1 MSYSRC
7 LSLSALLASTFI
19 TPVTAMDLTP
29 VSSDNNAILEYTH
42 TYTPVPEPAS
52 SFADMSRS
60 YQTAGICFLGVG
72 DCDPNVGFG
81 KGDSDYTMDTAAQCR
96 NEGFVNSCSS
106 GYCMDGSCSYNASYG
121 KCIAENCPTNSSPT
135 CTGAVIGKTACG
147 GNCKQCCS
155 DTCASGS
162 KSYTGSYAS
171 TTECGTKCY
180 YCNTSCSSGST
191 SYTGSV
197 VGYNECGTACKS
209 CSTTCSSG
217 SLSYTGDVASY
228 NECGSACRYCD
239 TSCPSGTSTSYSGST
254 SSYNECGSA
263 CKNCSTTCPSGYS
276 LSNPGGCYDT
286 TTNECGNTCYKSKA
300 CCSDT
305 CSSGSKYYSGSYAS
319 TTECGSTCYYCSN
332 SCPSGSTSYS
342 GSYASTTECG
352 SSCYY
357 CSSSCSSGSTSIS
370 CSSGYTKTSV
380 GSTECGSTCYECV
393 KDDPCDNYT
402 SKTCDYGCASYYSDC
417 STKCQTC
424 YSDNCHNRTAVIA
437 SCPANATCSYFSDCS
452 SKIQSWS
459 CNSGYSKSGSSCV
472 EDTPCISYDGQDCA
486 YNDCPTYTCTCC
498 PSFGGFN
505 SSCCVYDDMCTT
517 TGHPMCTVAVPYV
530 VGSCCCPTSTQTST
544 YNCDCCTSEL

>member
-162 KSYTGSYAS
+162 KSYT
-171 TTECGTKCY
+171 
-180 YCNTSCSSGST
+180 
-191 SYTGSV
+191 
-197 VGYNECGTACKS
+197 
-209 CSTTCSSG
+209 
-217 SLSYTGDVASY
+217 
-228 NECGSACRYCD
+228 
-239 TSCPSGTSTSYSGST
+239 
-254 SSYNECGSA
+254 
-263 CKNCSTTCPSGYS
+263 
-276 LSNPGGCYDT
+276 
-286 TTNECGNTCYKSKA
+286 
-300 CCSDT
+300 
-305 CSSGSKYYSGSYAS
+305 GSYAS

-517 TGHPMCTVAVPYV
+517 TGHPMCTDAVPYV